1 MIHGQA
7 ERGGTG
13 HDRVRAVSAVA
24 DQHGLGTG
32 FLEREDLGD
41 LPGADAGILAF
52 ARGFD
57 GERLLAVLDSGDGA
71 AKRGGDFLHA
81 RLSCA
86 ARADEQADFRRRF
99 REAFRDDDA
108 ARRLDDGRAGR
119 RAVACERAAHQELA
133 IGILR
138 HRAARNIEHRGDHA
152 ANRHVVIDER
162 FAHVLF
168 ELARDGQVF
177 VHQRLAEVDRLVHA
191 RERFDIRN
199 DGASR

>member
-1 MIHGQA
+1 MVHGQA
-7 ERGGTG
+7 ERGGAG
-13 HDRVRAVSAVA
+13 HDSVRAVSAVA

-41 LPGADAGILAF
+41 LPGADAGIFAF

-57 GERLLAVLDSGDGA
+57 GKRLLAVFDANDSA
-71 AKRGGDFLHA
+71 AQRGGDFPHA
-81 RLSCA
+81 RFGRA
-86 ARADEQADFRRRF
+86 ARADEQADLGRRF
-99 REAFRDDDA
+99 RETFRDDDA

-168 ELARDGQVF
+168 KLASDGQVF
-177 VHQRLAEVDRLVHA
+177 VHQRLAEVDGLVHA
-191 RERFDIRN
+191 RERFDVRD
-199 DGASR
+199 DGADR